1 MRQKI
6 KSNKK
11 PTDKGVIKKIIELRG
26 LIIIPII
33 VLYFSFLGV
42 RLLVKNYMLDHAVEV
57 RAVIVGEKNFWGNS
71 PVSHTF
77 SYSYEFVFEGVKYR
91 ADSHNQNMKVGDSVL
106 IEYSPLYP
114 GFNRIVK
121 LSE

>member
-1 MRQKI
+1 MRQKM

-26 LIIIPII
+26 LIIILII

-42 RLLVKNYMLDHAVEV
+42 RLLVKNYMLAHAVEV
-57 RAVIVGEKNFWGNS
+57 RAVIVGEKNFYPNAS
-71 PVSHTF
+71 VSYLF
-77 SYSYEFVFEGVKYR
+77 SYSYEFEHDKLKYR
-91 ADSHNQNMKVGDSVL
+91 GDSHDQNLEIGDSVL

>member
-1 MRQKI
+1 
-6 KSNKK
+6 
-11 PTDKGVIKKIIELRG
+11 
-26 LIIIPII
+26 
-33 VLYFSFLGV
+33 
-42 RLLVKNYMLDHAVEV
+42 MLAHAVEV
-57 RAVIVGEKNFWGNS
+57 RAVIVGEKNFYPNAS
-71 PVSHTF
+71 VSYLF
-77 SYSYEFVFEGVKYR
+77 SYSYEFEHNKLKYR